1 MDNDLEDV
9 KRQYRELKEALL
21 KGENSTFYSE
31 SDLLNIYDFA
41 GDERDLHVQFE
52 ILALAAS
59 RFPDSVEFGSRRT
72 FFIKDVLNEQGA
84 AREIAARHQGESL
97 SWTILQLSF
106 LDDREVIIHRLQ
118 HALNHAK
125 DLEDEDILRLVDI
138 IDDKQLL
145 DWAFDNRQAILPH
158 CAYPETFL
166 LELSEVFIDSGQY
179 ERAITLLEEL
189 TGTEAFNA
197 GYWSRLSDAY
207 ALDGNFT
214 ESLSAIEYALAID
227 PGNPKYTLQQLNLL
241 VHSDNLSNDDRN
253 RLIDI
258 FRNSDSGAEI
268 LHILF
273 AALCFSNNA
282 DKRLFVKL
290 LWEKLEKSDDLIYG
304 DLIADYLLVAGTRE
318 DISRLIREY
327 YLTER
332 LQGEP
337 DRSKWVERL
346 YNDHRYTAVI
356 ELMNAYPE
364 TFDTP
369 DSWLRLFESYY
380 VLGDFKGITDIY
392 LNPDSNFREKYHIYP
407 DALIP
412 MYLVAISLLR
422 TGKVNEFTELAR
434 KLIDNALTIPYNTT
448 DCLATTAAVN
458 ALRTLLNAVLTHTD
472 YDINRIDPLSRTL
485 PL

>member
-9 KRQYRELKEALL
+9 KRQYHELKDALL

-59 RFPDSVEFGSRRT
+59 RFPDSIEFGSRRT
-72 FFIKDVLNEQGA
+72 FFIKDVLNEPA
-84 AREIAARHQGESL
+84 AAKEIAEQHHGESL

-106 LDDREVIIHRLQ
+106 LDDREAIIHRLQ

-166 LELSEVFIDSGQY
+166 LELSEVFIDAGQY
-179 ERAITLLEEL
+179 QRAITLLEEL

-214 ESLSAIEYALAID
+214 ESLNAIEYALAIE
-227 PGNPKYTLQQLNLL
+227 PENAKYTLQHFNLMA
-241 VHSDNLSNDDRN
+241 HSDTLSNVDRN
-253 RLIDI
+253 RLIEL
-258 FRNSDSGAEI
+258 FKKHDSGPEI

-273 AALCFSNNA
+273 AALCFSNNS
-282 DKRLFVKL
+282 DKRLFIQL
-290 LWEKLEKSDDLIYG
+290 LREKLEESEDLLYG
-304 DLIADYLLVAGTRE
+304 DILADYMLAAGSRE
-318 DISRLIREY
+318 DIAQLIQDY
-327 YLTER
+327 YLTGR
-332 LQGEP
+332 LPGEP

-346 YNDHRYTAVI
+346 YNDHRYAAVI
-356 ELMNAYPE
+356 ELMNAYPD

-380 VLGDFKGITDIY
+380 VLGDFKGIADIY
-392 LNPDSNFREKYHIYP
+392 LNPNSNFREKYHLYP

-412 MYLVAISLLR
+412 MYIVALSLLR
-422 TGKVNEFTELAR
+422 TDHVDEFVELSR
-434 KLIDNALTIPYNTT
+434 RLIDNSLIVPYNTN

-472 YDINRIDPLSRTL
+472 YDINSIDPLSRIITL
-485 PL
+485 